1 MRPTGTGPCPPSTLP
16 SLLPMTFHQLN
27 VSPYLA
33 CAFAPVRTP
42 PPPHLLRLEWVSPLP
57 GSPDQ
62 CLSSAGPQFTVD
74 TGATAA
80 FLLSPLGWGRGLP
93 YSWPGLR
100 PQHGLSTEQTLR
112 SDVNETLYGSPQQG
126 LSGQDPS

>member
-1 MRPTGTGPCPPSTLP
+1 
-16 SLLPMTFHQLN
+16 MTFHQLN

-42 PPPHLLRLEWVSPLP
+42 LPPHLLRFDWVSPPP

-62 CLSSAGPQFTVD
+62 CLLSAGPQFAVH

-80 FLLSPLGWGRGLP
+80 LLLSPLVGGEGCCLIHGRVSGP
-93 YSWPGLR
+93 SPASAQSR
-100 PQHGLSTEQTLR
+100 R
-112 SDVNETLYGSPQQG
+112 FVSDVNETLHGSPQQG